1 LPSFF
6 SIRRLSSSLKL
17 RLISFNSEEFLLSE
31 DDVLLLD
38 FSVFRFPDSFS
49 GNLSPRGIISIPAG
63 FFMFNVAASAEDTG
77 VIDTEGLISDPI
89 LEDDLLTTDEDCDLD
104 EEDDDDEVV
113 EVLYEELVPPDP
125 DEAGLALKALISR

>member
-1 LPSFF
+1 MI
-6 SIRRLSSSLKL
+6 SIPESLWPLDESLSMTEV
-17 RLISFNSEEFLLSE
+17 NFLLLLLLLLPPLPLE
-31 DDVLLLD
+31 LLLD
-38 FSVFRFPDSFS
+38 FSVFRLLFPVSFS

-63 FFMFNVAASAEDTG
+63 FFIFNVAASADDTG

-104 EEDDDDEVV
+104 EEDVDDED
-113 EVLYEELVPPDP
+113 EVVPPDP

>member
-1 LPSFF
+1 MPSFF
-6 SIRRLSSSLKL
+6 SILRLSSSLKL
-17 RLISFNSEEFLLSE
+17 RLISFNRDELLLS
-31 DDVLLLD
+31 DDDELLLD
-38 FSVFRFPDSFS
+38 FSVFRLLFPVSFS

-104 EEDDDDEVV
+104 EEDVDDDDEV
-113 EVLYEELVPPDP
+113 VPPDP

>member
-1 LPSFF
+1 MPSFF
-6 SIRRLSSSLKL
+6 SILRLSSSLKL
-17 RLISFNSEEFLLSE
+17 RLISFNSDELLLS
-31 DDVLLLD
+31 DDDELLLD
-38 FSVFRFPDSFS
+38 FSVFRLLFPVSFS

-104 EEDDDDEVV
+104 EEDVDDDDEV
-113 EVLYEELVPPDP
+113 VPPDP